1 MAAADTS
8 GDTSKSQLS
17 SPLIVT
23 IMKSLYG
30 RDLITTQDWSIE
42 ELEKTLDLSFEF
54 LKNRYDHPLNN
65 CLDRRTFFMFFYNPS
80 VRTRQSFE
88 AAATELGGHAQF
100 LEPKTM
106 RLKSAQSAGETI
118 EDAAQVMSRYAVGI
132 GIRILETALEYYGQ
146 GDELLRQ
153 YAENASIPIISMAH
167 DRFHPCQGLADVM
180 GYRQHAGKK
189 LKGKKILQVW
199 GKGALVR
206 SWCSVQ
212 ESILINSRLGMNVT
226 LAHPKGFDLDPEVIK
241 WCEENAEAADSN
253 FEIVHDI
260 EEGYKDADIVYSRNW
275 MTSGFYDDMNKHG
288 VDAAKKKEIEIAAK
302 YDDWITTKEWMSL
315 TNDAFFTHC
324 GPVDRN
330 AEVTDEVCD
339 GPKSIVYDVA
349 ENRLHVQ
356 KAIMALTM
364 GKQ

>member
-1 MAAADTS
+1 MIDL
-8 GDTSKSQLS
+8 K
-17 SPLIVT
+17 
-23 IMKSLYG
+23 G
-30 RDLITTQDWSIE
+30 RDLLCTQDWSVE
-42 ELEKTLDLSFEF
+42 ELEKTLELAFEF
-54 LKNRYDHPLNN
+54 KKNRYDHPLNN

-106 RLKSAQSAGETI
+106 RLKTGKKAGETVQ
-118 EDAAQVMSRYAVGI
+118 DAANVMSRYAVGI
-132 GIRILETALEYYGQ
+132 GIRILETAIEYYGQ
-146 GDELLRQ
+146 GHELLQ
-153 YAENASIPIISMAH
+153 EYAKYASVPIISMAH

-180 GYRQHAGKK
+180 GYRMHAGKD
-189 LKGKKILQVW
+189 LRGKKLVQVW

-212 ESILINSRLGMNVT
+212 ESILINTRLGMDVT
-226 LAHPKGFDLDPEVIK
+226 LAYPPGYDLDPEVMK
-241 WCEENAEAADSN
+241 MCEENAETAGGR
-253 FEIVHDI
+253 FEIVHDL
-260 EEGYKDADIVYSRNW
+260 EEAYTGADIVYSRNW
-275 MTSGFYDDMNKHG
+275 MTSAFYENMAKHG
-288 VDAAKKKEIEIAAK
+288 IEKAKQIEIEKAAKF
-302 YDDWITTKEWMSL
+302 DDWITTKEWMAR
-315 TNDAFFTHC
+315 TNNAYFTHC

-339 GPKSIVYDVA
+339 GPRSIVYDIA

-364 GKQ
+364 GK